1 VRVSQR
7 DCLLVTLSGHRPA
20 RSKASGIASQRIASC
35 ASVLAMQVQTRGRM
49 RRREFVALICGA
61 SFAGSFAGRAQQSR
75 KQNRIAFVHSGIPA
89 EQLTETAG
97 PLWVRRFYET
107 LRKLGYVEGDNIVIE
122 RYSAEGRT
130 DHLTA
135 LAGKVVGR
143 KPDVIVTNLH
153 ALVMAFTRA
162 TSEIPIVA
170 IAGTSIWG
178 GLGRS
183 LARPG
188 GNLTGVSINA
198 GNEITGKRLEILKET
213 IPSLKKVA
221 YLASARAAWEDDAGL
236 SARQAGSRLGVAV
249 SGIFP
254 AEFNEIQIRRAFD
267 AMTQQ
272 QYEGVLI
279 DEGGGFLAQRV
290 LIVELAERHRLP
302 ICYPYRDYVDLGG
315 LMAYAPDL
323 GELAQRLADNVHQIL
338 NGAKPGDIP
347 IYQPTRFQ
355 LVVNL
360 KAAKTL
366 GLTITQSMSVRADE
380 IIE

>member
-1 VRVSQR
+1 M
-7 DCLLVTLSGHRPA
+7 GW
-20 RSKASGIASQRIASC
+20 
-35 ASVLAMQVQTRGRM
+35 M
-49 RRREFVALICGA
+49 RRRDFMATLGGA
-61 SFAGSFAGRAQQSR
+61 SLALPIAARAQQSR

-89 EQLTETAG
+89 EQLTESAG

-107 LRKLGYVEGDNIVIE
+107 LRKLGDLEGDNLVVE

-135 LAGKVVGR
+135 LAGTIVNR

-153 ALVMAFTRA
+153 ALVTAFTQA

-178 GLGRS
+178 ASGRS

-198 GNEITGKRLEILKET
+198 GNEITGKRLEILKEI
-213 IPSLKKVA
+213 IPSLTKVA

-236 SARQAGSRLGVAV
+236 SARQVGSRLSVAV
-249 SGIFP
+249 SGISP
-254 AEFNEIQIRRAFD
+254 AEFNEIQIRHTFD
-267 AMTQQ
+267 AMKQQ
-272 QYEGVLI
+272 QFEAVLI

-290 LIVELAERHRLP
+290 LMVELAEKHGLP

-347 IYQPTRFQ
+347 VYQPTRFQ
-355 LVVNL
+355 LVINL

-366 GLTITQSMSVRADE
+366 GLTITQFISARADE
-380 IIE
+380 VIE

>member
-1 VRVSQR
+1 MALVGGVS
-7 DCLLVTLSGHRPA
+7 
-20 RSKASGIASQRIASC
+20 
-35 ASVLAMQVQTRGRM
+35 
-49 RRREFVALICGA
+49 VAV
-61 SFAGSFAGRAQQSR
+61 SYAGRAQQSR
-75 KQNRIAFVHSGIPA
+75 NQNRIAFVHSGIPA

-97 PLWVRRFYET
+97 PLWVRRFYEA
-107 LRKLGYVEGDNIVIE
+107 LHKMGDVEGDNLIVE

-130 DHLTA
+130 DNLTA
-135 LAGKVVGR
+135 LARTVVGR

-153 ALVMAFTRA
+153 ALVMAFTQA

-178 GLGRS
+178 QAGRS

-198 GNEITGKRLEILKET
+198 GNEITGKRLEILRET
-213 IPSLKKVA
+213 IPSLTKVA
-221 YLASARAAWEDDAGL
+221 YLVSARAAWEDDTGL

-254 AEFNEIQIRRAFD
+254 AEFNETQIRRAFD
-267 AMTQQ
+267 TMTQ
-272 QYEGVLI
+272 ERFEAVLI

-290 LIVELAERHRLP
+290 LIVELASRHRLP

-338 NGAKPGDIP
+338 RGTNPSDIP

-360 KAAKTL
+360 KTAKTL
-366 GLTITQSMSVRADE
+366 GLTIAQSVSVRADE

>member
-1 VRVSQR
+1 MKRR
-7 DCLLVTLSGHRPA
+7 DFMTTL
-20 RSKASGIASQRIASC
+20 
-35 ASVLAMQVQTRGRM
+35 
-49 RRREFVALICGA
+49 CGA
-61 SFAGSFAGRAQQSR
+61 SFAWPFAARAQQSR

-97 PLWVRRFYET
+97 PIWVRRFHET
-107 LRKLGYVEGDNIVIE
+107 LRKLGDREGDNLVVE

-135 LAGKVVGR
+135 LAGTIVGR
-143 KPDVIVTNLH
+143 KPDVIITNLH
-153 ALVMAFTRA
+153 ALVMAFTQA

-178 GLGRS
+178 GSGRS

-188 GNLTGVSINA
+188 GNLTGVSVNA
-198 GNEITGKRLEILKET
+198 GNEITGKRLEILKEA
-213 IPSLKKVA
+213 IPSLTKVG
-221 YLASARAAWEDDAGL
+221 YLVSARAAWEDEAG
-236 SARQAGSRLGVAV
+236 SSTRQAGSRLGVAV
-249 SGIFP
+249 SGISP
-254 AEFNEIQIRRAFD
+254 AEFNETQIRRTFD
-267 AMTQQ
+267 AMAQEQ
-272 QYEGVLI
+272 FEAVVI

-290 LIVELAERHRLP
+290 LIVELADKHRLP

-323 GELAQRLADNVHQIL
+323 GELAERLADNVHQIL
-338 NGAKPGDIP
+338 HGAKPGDIP

-355 LVVNL
+355 LVINM

-366 GLTITQSMSVRADE
+366 GLTITPSISARADE
-380 IIE
+380 VIE

>member
-1 VRVSQR
+1 
-7 DCLLVTLSGHRPA
+7 
-20 RSKASGIASQRIASC
+20 
-35 ASVLAMQVQTRGRM
+35 M
-49 RRREFVALICGA
+49 RRREFITLLGCT
-61 SFAGSFAGRAQQSR
+61 SFVWPLAARAQQSR
-75 KQNRIAFVHSGIPA
+75 TWKRIAFVHSGIPA
-89 EQLTETAG
+89 DQLTETAG

-107 LRKLGYVEGDNIVIE
+107 LRKLGHLEGDNLVVE

-130 DHLTA
+130 DHLAA
-135 LAGKVVGR
+135 LAGAIVSR

-153 ALVMAFTRA
+153 ALVMAFTQA

-170 IAGTSIWG
+170 IAGTSIWRNQ
-178 GLGRS
+178 GRS

-213 IPSLKKVA
+213 IPALTKVA
-221 YLASARAAWEDDAGL
+221 YLASARAAWDDDAGS
-236 SARQAGSRLGVAV
+236 SARAAGRRLGVAV

-254 AEFNEIQIRRAFD
+254 SEFNEVQIRHTFD

-272 QYEGVLI
+272 QFGAVLI
-279 DEGGGFLAQRV
+279 DEGSGFLAQRT
-290 LIVELAERHRLP
+290 LIVELAEKHRLP

-323 GELAQRLADNVHQIL
+323 SELAQRLADNVHQIL
-338 NGAKPGDIP
+338 NGAKAGDIP
-347 IYQPTRFQ
+347 VYQPTKFQ

-366 GLTITQSMSVRADE
+366 GLTITPSMSARADE

>member
-1 VRVSQR
+1 
-7 DCLLVTLSGHRPA
+7 
-20 RSKASGIASQRIASC
+20 
-35 ASVLAMQVQTRGRM
+35 M
-49 RRREFVALICGA
+49 RRRDFMAALGGA
-61 SFAGSFAGRAQQSR
+61 SLAWPIVAPAQQSR

-89 EQLTETAG
+89 EQLTESAG
-97 PLWVRRFYET
+97 PLWVRRFYEA
-107 LRKLGYVEGDNIVIE
+107 LRKLGDVEGDNLVVE

-130 DHLTA
+130 DHLAA
-135 LAGKVVGR
+135 LAGTVVSR
-143 KPDVIVTNLH
+143 KPDVIITNLH
-153 ALVMAFTRA
+153 ALVVAFTQA
-162 TSEIPIVA
+162 TSDIPIVA

-178 GLGRS
+178 RSGRS

-188 GNLTGVSINA
+188 GNLTGVGINA

-213 IPSLKKVA
+213 IPSVTKVA
-221 YLASARAAWEDDAGL
+221 YLASARAAWEDDAGS

-254 AEFNEIQIRRAFD
+254 TEFNEIQIRSAFD
-267 AMTQQ
+267 AMMQQ
-272 QYEGVLI
+272 QFEAVLI
-279 DEGGGFLAQRV
+279 DEGGGFLAQRA

-360 KAAKTL
+360 KAANTL
-366 GLTITQSMSVRADE
+366 GLTVSPKLLARADE
-380 IIE
+380 VIE

>member
-1 VRVSQR
+1 
-7 DCLLVTLSGHRPA
+7 
-20 RSKASGIASQRIASC
+20 
-35 ASVLAMQVQTRGRM
+35 M
-49 RRREFVALICGA
+49 RRRDFIATLGGA
-61 SFAGSFAGRAQQSR
+61 SFAWPFAARAQQSR
-75 KQNRIAFVHSGIPA
+75 KLNRIAFVHSGIPA

-97 PLWVRRFYET
+97 PLWVRRFYEA
-107 LRKLGYVEGDNIVIE
+107 LRKLGDVEGDNLVVE
-122 RYSAEGRT
+122 RYSAQGRT
-130 DHLTA
+130 DHLAA
-135 LAGKVVGR
+135 LAGTVVSR

-153 ALVMAFTRA
+153 ALVMAFTQA
-162 TSEIPIVA
+162 TSDIPIVA

-213 IPSLKKVA
+213 IPSLTKVA
-221 YLASARAAWEDDAGL
+221 YFASARAAWEDDAGL

-254 AEFNEIQIRRAFD
+254 AEFNEIQVRRAFD

-272 QYEGVLI
+272 QFGAVLI

-302 ICYPYRDYVDLGG
+302 ICYPYRDYVELGG

-323 GELAQRLADNVHQIL
+323 GELAQRLANNVHQIL

-366 GLTITQSMSVRADE
+366 GLTVPPTLLARADE
-380 IIE
+380 VIE

>member
-1 VRVSQR
+1 
-7 DCLLVTLSGHRPA
+7 
-20 RSKASGIASQRIASC
+20 
-35 ASVLAMQVQTRGRM
+35 MQ
-49 RRREFVALICGA
+49 RREFIRLIGGA
-61 SFAGSFAGRAQQSR
+61 TAAWPLAARGQQPK
-75 KQNRIAFVHSGIPA
+75 KQRRIAFVHSGIPA
-89 EQLTETAG
+89 DRLTESAG
-97 PLWVRRFYET
+97 PFWVRRFFET
-107 LRKLGYVEGDNIVIE
+107 LRGLGDAEGDNLVVE

-130 DHLTA
+130 EHLTT
-135 LAGKVVGR
+135 LAGTVVSR
-143 KPDVIVTNLH
+143 KPDVIITNLH
-153 ALVMAFTRA
+153 ALVMAFKQA

-170 IAGTSIWG
+170 IAGPSIWG
-178 GLGRS
+178 RSGKS

-198 GNEITGKRLEILKET
+198 GNQITGKRLEILKET
-213 IPSLKKVA
+213 IPSLTKVA
-221 YLASARAAWEDDAGL
+221 YLASARAAWEDDTGL

-254 AEFNEIQIRRAFD
+254 TEFNEAQIRSTFD
-267 AMTQQ
+267 AMMQRQ
-272 QYEGVLI
+272 FDAVLI

-290 LIVELAERHRLP
+290 LIVELAEKHRLP

-355 LVVNL
+355 LAINL
-360 KAAKTL
+360 KTAKTL
-366 GLTITQSMSVRADE
+366 GLTVPPSVLARADE
-380 IIE
+380 VIE

>member
-1 VRVSQR
+1 MGGM
-7 DCLLVTLSGHRPA
+7 L
-20 RSKASGIASQRIASC
+20 
-35 ASVLAMQVQTRGRM
+35 
-49 RRREFVALICGA
+49 
-61 SFAGSFAGRAQQSR
+61 FAWPFAARAQQSR

-89 EQLTETAG
+89 EKLTETAG

-107 LRKLGYVEGDNIVIE
+107 LRKLGNVEGDNLVVE

-130 DHLTA
+130 DQLAA
-135 LAGKVVGR
+135 LAGAVVSR

-153 ALVMAFTRA
+153 ARVMAFTQV
-162 TSEIPIVA
+162 TSDIPIVA

-178 GLGRS
+178 GPGRS

-188 GNLTGVSINA
+188 GNLSGVGINA

-213 IPSLKKVA
+213 IPSLTKVA
-221 YLASARAAWEDDAGL
+221 YLASARAAWEDDTGL

-249 SGIFP
+249 SGTFP
-254 AEFNEIQIRRAFD
+254 TEFNETQIRNDFD
-267 AMTQQ
+267 AMIEQQ
-272 QYEGVLI
+272 FEAVLI
-279 DEGGGFLAQRV
+279 DDGGGFLAQRV

-323 GELAQRLADNVHQIL
+323 GELAQRLADNVHQVL

-355 LVVNL
+355 LVFNL
-360 KAAKTL
+360 RATKTL
-366 GLTITQSMSVRADE
+366 GLTLPPTLLARADE
-380 IIE
+380 VRHSAMLAFDPSRTWPLGGRPNCTGL

>member
-1 VRVSQR
+1 
-7 DCLLVTLSGHRPA
+7 
-20 RSKASGIASQRIASC
+20 
-35 ASVLAMQVQTRGRM
+35 M
-49 RRREFVALICGA
+49 RRRDFMATLGGA
-61 SFAGSFAGRAQQSR
+61 SFAWPFAARAQQSR

-97 PLWVRRFYET
+97 PIWVRRFYET
-107 LRKLGYVEGDNIVIE
+107 LRKLGDLEGDNLVVE

-130 DHLTA
+130 DQLTA
-135 LAGKVVGR
+135 LAGTIVSR

-153 ALVMAFTRA
+153 ALVMAFTQA

-178 GLGRS
+178 GSGRS

-198 GNEITGKRLEILKET
+198 GNEITGKRLEILKAT
-213 IPSLKKVA
+213 IPSLTKVG
-221 YLASARAAWEDDAGL
+221 YLVSARAAWEDDAGS

-249 SGIFP
+249 SGIYP
-254 AEFNEIQIRRAFD
+254 AQFNETQIRRTFD
-267 AMTQQ
+267 AITQEQ
-272 QYEGVLI
+272 LEAVVI

-290 LIVELAERHRLP
+290 LIVELAEKHRLP

-338 NGAKPGDIP
+338 NRAKPGDIP

-355 LVVNL
+355 LAINL
-360 KAAKTL
+360 KTAKAL
-366 GLTITQSMSVRADE
+366 GLTIPPSVLARADE
-380 IIE
+380 VIE

>member
-1 VRVSQR
+1 
-7 DCLLVTLSGHRPA
+7 
-20 RSKASGIASQRIASC
+20 
-35 ASVLAMQVQTRGRM
+35 M
-49 RRREFVALICGA
+49 RRRDFIATLGGA
-61 SFAGSFAGRAQQSR
+61 PFAWPFAARAQQSR
-75 KQNRIAFVHSGIPA
+75 KLNRIAFVHSGIPA
-89 EQLTETAG
+89 EQLTEKAG
-97 PLWVRRFYET
+97 PIWVRRFYEA
-107 LRKLGYVEGDNIVIE
+107 LRKLGDVEGDNLVVE

-130 DHLTA
+130 DHLAA
-135 LAGKVVGR
+135 LAGTVVSR

-153 ALVMAFTRA
+153 ALVMAFTQA
-162 TSEIPIVA
+162 TSDIPIVA

-178 GLGRS
+178 RPGRS

-188 GNLTGVSINA
+188 GNLTGVGINA

-213 IPSLKKVA
+213 IPSVTKVA
-221 YLASARAAWEDDAGL
+221 YLASARAAWEDDTGL
-236 SARQAGSRLGVAV
+236 SARQAGSRLGVVV

-267 AMTQQ
+267 AMMQQ
-272 QYEGVLI
+272 QFEAVLI
-279 DEGGGFLAQRV
+279 DEGGGFLAQRA

-366 GLTITQSMSVRADE
+366 GLSVPPTLLARADE
-380 IIE
+380 VIE

>member
-1 VRVSQR
+1 M
-7 DCLLVTLSGHRPA
+7 G
-20 RSKASGIASQRIASC
+20 G
-35 ASVLAMQVQTRGRM
+35 VLFAWP
-49 RRREFVALICGA
+49 VAT
-61 SFAGSFAGRAQQSR
+61 RAQQSR

-89 EQLTETAG
+89 DQLTETAG

-107 LRKLGYVEGDNIVIE
+107 LRKLGDVEGDNLVVE

-135 LAGKVVGR
+135 LASTVVSR

-153 ALVMAFTRA
+153 ALVMAFTQA

-178 GLGRS
+178 RSGKS

-213 IPSLKKVA
+213 IPSLTKVA
-221 YLASARAAWEDDAGL
+221 YLASARAAWEDDTGL

-249 SGIFP
+249 NGIFP
-254 AEFNEIQIRRAFD
+254 GEFNETQIRRAFD
-267 AMTQQ
+267 AITQQ
-272 QYEGVLI
+272 QVEAVLI

-366 GLTITQSMSVRADE
+366 GLTITQSVSARADE

>member
-1 VRVSQR
+1 
-7 DCLLVTLSGHRPA
+7 
-20 RSKASGIASQRIASC
+20 
-35 ASVLAMQVQTRGRM
+35 M
-49 RRREFVALICGA
+49 RRREFITLLGGA
-61 SFAGSFAGRAQQSR
+61 SFAWPFAAHAQQSR

-107 LRKLGYVEGDNIVIE
+107 LRKLGDLEGDNLVVE

-135 LAGKVVGR
+135 LAGTIVSR

-153 ALVMAFTRA
+153 ALVMAFTQA

-188 GNLTGVSINA
+188 GNLTGVSVNA
-198 GNEITGKRLEILKET
+198 GNEIIGKRLEILKET
-213 IPSLKKVA
+213 IPSLTKVA
-221 YLASARAAWEDDAGL
+221 YLASARAAWEDDAGS

-254 AEFNEIQIRRAFD
+254 AEFNESQIRHTFD

-272 QYEGVLI
+272 QFEAVLV

-290 LIVELAERHRLP
+290 LIVELAEKHRLP

-366 GLTITQSMSVRADE
+366 GLTITQSISARADE

>member
-1 VRVSQR
+1 
-7 DCLLVTLSGHRPA
+7 
-20 RSKASGIASQRIASC
+20 
-35 ASVLAMQVQTRGRM
+35 M
-49 RRREFVALICGA
+49 RRRDFMATLGGA
-61 SFAGSFAGRAQQSR
+61 AFAWPFAARAQQLR

-97 PLWVRRFYET
+97 PIWVRRFYET
-107 LRKLGYVEGDNIVIE
+107 LRKLGDLEGDNLVVE

-135 LAGKVVGR
+135 LADTIVSR

-153 ALVMAFTRA
+153 ALVMAFTQA

-178 GLGRS
+178 GSGRS

-213 IPSLKKVA
+213 IPSLTKVG
-221 YLASARAAWEDDAGL
+221 YLVSARAAWEDDAGS

-249 SGIFP
+249 SGIYP
-254 AEFNEIQIRRAFD
+254 GQFNETQIRRTFD
-267 AMTQQ
+267 AMTQEQ
-272 QYEGVLI
+272 FEAVVI

-290 LIVELAERHRLP
+290 LIVELAEKHRLP

-355 LVVNL
+355 LVINL

-366 GLTITQSMSVRADE
+366 GLTITPSISARANE
-380 IIE
+380 VIE

>member
-1 VRVSQR
+1 
-7 DCLLVTLSGHRPA
+7 
-20 RSKASGIASQRIASC
+20 
-35 ASVLAMQVQTRGRM
+35 M
-49 RRREFVALICGA
+49 RRREFITLLGGA
-61 SFAGSFAGRAQQSR
+61 PIAWPFAARAQQSW
-75 KQNRIAFVHSGIPA
+75 KQKRIAFVHSGIPA

-107 LRKLGYVEGDNIVIE
+107 LRKLGDLEGDNLVVE

-135 LAGKVVGR
+135 LAGTVVSR

-153 ALVMAFTRA
+153 ALVMAFTQA

-183 LARPG
+183 LAHPG

-213 IPSLKKVA
+213 IPSLTNVA

-236 SARQAGSRLGVAV
+236 SARQAGSRLGVSV

-254 AEFNEIQIRRAFD
+254 AEFNETQIRHTFD
-267 AMTQQ
+267 MMTQQ
-272 QYEGVLI
+272 QFEAVLI

-290 LIVELAERHRLP
+290 LIVELAEKHRVP

-315 LMAYAPDL
+315 LIAYAPDL

-338 NGAKPGDIP
+338 NGARPGDIP

-366 GLTITQSMSVRADE
+366 GLTITQSISARADE

>member
-1 VRVSQR
+1 M
-7 DCLLVTLSGHRPA
+7 A
-20 RSKASGIASQRIASC
+20 IAA
-35 ASVLAMQVQTRGRM
+35 
-49 RRREFVALICGA
+49 
-61 SFAGSFAGRAQQSR
+61 RAQQSR

-97 PLWVRRFYET
+97 PIWVRRFYET
-107 LRKLGYVEGDNIVIE
+107 LRRLGDLEGDNLVVE

-135 LAGKVVGR
+135 LANTIVGR

-153 ALVMAFTRA
+153 ALVMAFTQA

-178 GLGRS
+178 RSGRS

-213 IPSLKKVA
+213 MPSLTKVG
-221 YLASARAAWEDDAGL
+221 YLVSARAAWEEDAGS

-249 SGIFP
+249 SGIYP
-254 AEFNEIQIRRAFD
+254 AEFNETQIRRTFD
-267 AMTQQ
+267 AMTQEQ
-272 QYEGVLI
+272 FEAVLI
-279 DEGGGFLAQRV
+279 DEGGGFLAQRA

-323 GELAQRLADNVHQIL
+323 GELALRLADNVHQIL

-360 KAAKTL
+360 KTAKTL
-366 GLTITQSMSVRADE
+366 GLTITQSVSARADE

>member
-1 VRVSQR
+1 MRVQ
-7 DCLLVTLSGHRPA
+7 GA
-20 RSKASGIASQRIASC
+20 E
-35 ASVLAMQVQTRGRM
+35 RM
-49 RRREFVALICGA
+49 RRREFMALIGGL
-61 SFAGSFAGRAQQSR
+61 SFAWPFAARAQQSR
-75 KQNRIAFVHSGIPA
+75 KLNRIAFVHSGIPA

-107 LRKLGYVEGDNIVIE
+107 LRKLGHLEGDNLLVE
-122 RYSAEGRT
+122 RHSAEGRT

-135 LAGKVVGR
+135 FAGAIVSR

-153 ALVMAFTRA
+153 ALVTAFTQA
-162 TSEIPIVA
+162 TSDIPIVA

-178 GLGRS
+178 ASGRS

-213 IPSLKKVA
+213 IPSVTKVA
-221 YLASARAAWEDDAGL
+221 YLASARAAWEDDTGL
-236 SARQAGSRLGVAV
+236 SARQAGSRLGVVV

-254 AEFNEIQIRRAFD
+254 TEFNETQIRRTFD
-267 AMTQQ
+267 AMMQQ
-272 QYEGVLI
+272 QFEAVLI
-279 DEGGGFLAQRV
+279 DEGGGFLAQRA

-366 GLTITQSMSVRADE
+366 GLTMPPTLLARADE
-380 IIE
+380 VIE

>member
-1 VRVSQR
+1 
-7 DCLLVTLSGHRPA
+7 
-20 RSKASGIASQRIASC
+20 
-35 ASVLAMQVQTRGRM
+35 M
-49 RRREFVALICGA
+49 RRREFITLLGGA
-61 SFAGSFAGRAQQSR
+61 SFAWPFAARAQQSR

-89 EQLTETAG
+89 EQLTESAG

-107 LRKLGYVEGDNIVIE
+107 LRKLGDLEGDNLVVE

-135 LAGKVVGR
+135 LAGTIVSR

-153 ALVMAFTRA
+153 ALVMAFTQA

-178 GLGRS
+178 GSGRS

-198 GNEITGKRLEILKET
+198 GNEITGKRLQILKAT
-213 IPSLKKVA
+213 IPSLTKVG
-221 YLASARAAWEDDAGL
+221 YLVSARAAWEDDAGS

-249 SGIFP
+249 SGIYP
-254 AEFNEIQIRRAFD
+254 AQFNETQIRRTFD
-267 AMTQQ
+267 AITQEQ
-272 QYEGVLI
+272 FEAVVI

-290 LIVELAERHRLP
+290 LIVELAEKHRLP

-355 LVVNL
+355 LVINL
-360 KAAKTL
+360 KAAKAL
-366 GLTITQSMSVRADE
+366 GLTITPFISARADE
-380 IIE
+380 VIE